1 MSIPIF
7 DETKFVNDILNEYY
21 ANNYTNYSNIYDKY
35 FNIVIETYDIEQLL
49 INYCTTDE
57 IEDAKERYKSNYIEV
72 KLNLILF
79 NILLNAIVKKEENDS
94 DSSDS

>member
-1 MSIPIF
+1 MVKPIF
-7 DETKFVNDILNEYY
+7 NESKFVTDILTEYY

-57 IEDAKERYKSNYIEV
+57 IEDAKERYKYNYIEA

-79 NILLNAIVKKEENDS
+79 NIVLNAIVKKEENDS
-94 DSSDS
+94 DS

>member
-1 MSIPIF
+1 MVKPIF
-7 DETKFVNDILNEYY
+7 NESKFVTDILTEYY

-57 IEDAKERYKSNYIEV
+57 IEDAKERYKSNYIEA

-79 NILLNAIVKKEENDS
+79 NIVLNAIVKKEENDS

>member
-1 MSIPIF
+1 MVKPIF
-7 DETKFVNDILNEYY
+7 NESKFVTDILTEYY

-57 IEDAKERYKSNYIEV
+57 DRKSV
-72 KLNLILF
+72 
-79 NILLNAIVKKEENDS
+79 V
-94 DSSDS
+94 